1 MVNAHE
7 TDYEHYKE
15 YSFHCG
21 ILFSRFLQIE
31 QTDLDHFVAMWEN
44 VFFCDRIP
52 GLVIPMGRRV
62 GGPLGIPY
70 RQSGWLAVESGSA
83 RLGISDVL
91 GSDVRPPPRAW
102 PIVVHLPEWCLHR
115 GAHSGHT
122 ASRQPAELELTRRER
137 IPPENMQMVNYEH
150 WNSSYAH
157 ETRNHAHCNSTRRND
172 GCAGWRLILRVTNSR
187 WRVFGGDRWRGG
199 WRSRLSGG
207 G

>member
-15 YSFHCG
+15 YSF
-21 ILFSRFLQIE
+21 Q
-31 QTDLDHFVAMWEN
+31 
-44 VFFCDRIP
+44 
-52 GLVIPMGRRV
+52 
-62 GGPLGIPY
+62 
-70 RQSGWLAVESGSA
+70 A

-91 GSDVRPPPRAW
+91 GSDDFVPPPRAW

-157 ETRNHAHCNSTRRND
+157 ETRNYAHCNSTRRND
-172 GCAGWRLILRVTNSR
+172 GCAGWTHPARDELEVAGF
-187 WRVFGGDRWRGG
+187 WR
-199 WRSRLSGG
+199 
-207 G
+207 